1 MPISNLC
8 ISTNFELENVKGW
21 AEGGGGKINVD

>member
-8 ISTNFELENVKGW
+8 ISTNFELGNVKGW
-21 AEGGGGKINVD
+21 AEGGEINVD

>member
-8 ISTNFELENVKGW
+8 ISTNFELGNVKGW
-21 AEGGGGKINVD
+21 AEGGGEINVD

>member
-21 AEGGGGKINVD
+21 AEGGGKINVD

>member
-21 AEGGGGKINVD
+21 AEGGGGRLM